1 MNVVRTRVWNVRVGD
16 VIEGVDGS
24 PWEVA
29 RKMAGSQQWTL
40 QLVHLRR
47 GDVVGTVVRPDAY
60 LYVEAGHA
68 E

>member
-1 MNVVRTRVWNVRVGD
+1 MRTARTRVWNVRVGD

-29 RKMAGSQQWTL
+29 RKMAGAQQWEL
-40 QLVHLRR
+40 QLCNRR
-47 GDVVGTVVRPDAY
+47 GVVVGTVVRPDAY